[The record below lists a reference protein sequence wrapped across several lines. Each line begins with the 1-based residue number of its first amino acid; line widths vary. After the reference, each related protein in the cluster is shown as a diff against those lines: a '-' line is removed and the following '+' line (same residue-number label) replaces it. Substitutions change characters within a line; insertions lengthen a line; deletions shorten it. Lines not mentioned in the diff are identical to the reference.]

1 MLSMAALVSLP
12 VTGTYSASKAAF
24 LSVTR
29 SIRAE
34 LAAQGTIVVGVLAVQ
49 TETAIGARLPPPR
62 MTPDEVASDALDA
75 VQAGKNEEVV
85 AGSLTQGAYQAFTA
99 DPKAF
104 QAKMSMRLPQ
114 PS

>member
-1 MLSMAALVSLP
+1 VDAQLQQDTPAD
-12 VTGTYSASKAAF
+12 AF
-24 LSVTR
+24 SDRLTSR
-29 SIRAE
+29 S
-34 LAAQGTIVVGVLAVQ
+34 
-49 TETAIGARLPPPR
+49 P
-62 MTPDEVASDALDA
+62 